1 MISNTDGFRATL
13 FHCHKEK
20 SMDLVSFYQ
29 NVLCLPAPWYVERVE
44 CFADAKRVDVWI
56 KHRES
61 RFHCPECMGEYAVH
75 DHLPERTWRHL
86 DTCGYQTFLHAR
98 LPRVKCALDGKVT
111 AWVPFATPQTSVTEE
126 MECRCIMAMQEC
138 TMQGAESLTGVSVRK
153 LERIRSL
160 AVERGLGRREEQ
172 PLSRIGIDEKQV
184 FARHKYFTVICDQ
197 KARSVYD
204 VIDSRKTEAVS
215 PWFEANKAI
224 LHDVETA
231 AMDMS
236 AGYASVIGG
245 CLPNAAVCFDKF
257 HVVQIMNKA
266 VDATRKEEQ
275 KSLPD
280 ARRKLMFGSRYCFL
294 YARENLPAKYRDKF
308 DEVAALATK
317 TSRAWAI
324 KEALRDALS
333 LALPDFEP
341 AFKKWHWWA
350 THSRLEAVRK
360 AAKTLKS
367 HLHGIMNAV
376 EYGVTNALA
385 EGLNSKIE
393 AIKRAACGYRSKSRF
408 RIAILFHCGKLDLMP
423 KLTT

>member
-86 DTCGYQTFLHAR
+86 DTCGYQTFLRAR
-98 LPRVKCALDGKVT
+98 LPRVKCALDDKVT

-197 KARSVYD
+197 KAKSVYD

-215 PWFEANKAI
+215 PWFEENKAI

-245 CLPNAAVCFDKF
+245 CLPNTAVCFDKF
-257 HVVQIMNKA
+257 HVV
-266 VDATRKEEQ
+266 
-275 KSLPD
+275 
-280 ARRKLMFGSRYCFL
+280 
-294 YARENLPAKYRDKF
+294 
-308 DEVAALATK
+308 
-317 TSRAWAI
+317 
-324 KEALRDALS
+324 
-333 LALPDFEP
+333 
-341 AFKKWHWWA
+341 
-350 THSRLEAVRK
+350 
-360 AAKTLKS
+360 
-367 HLHGIMNAV
+367 
-376 EYGVTNALA
+376 
-385 EGLNSKIE
+385 
-393 AIKRAACGYRSKSRF
+393 
-408 RIAILFHCGKLDLMP
+408 
-423 KLTT
+423 